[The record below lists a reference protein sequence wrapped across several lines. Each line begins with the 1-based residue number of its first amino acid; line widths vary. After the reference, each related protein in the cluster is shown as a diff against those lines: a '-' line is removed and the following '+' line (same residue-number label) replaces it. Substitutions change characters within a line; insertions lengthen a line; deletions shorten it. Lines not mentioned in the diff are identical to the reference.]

1 MHDDSRK
8 AIFAAFAANVAI
20 AILKF
25 IGFGVTGSAGMFAE
39 GVHSLADT
47 GNQGLLLLGG
57 RRASR
62 VADRQH
68 PFGYGRERYFWSFV
82 VALVLF
88 SVGGLFAIYEAIEK
102 LVHPHSPDELRVAV
116 AILVG
121 AMGLETFSLITA
133 VREANP
139 LRNGQSWWGFLRTSR
154 TADLPVLL
162 LEDSAALCGLA
173 LALAGVVLASV
184 TGNGRWDAVGS
195 LAIGLLL
202 IAVAAFLAIKM
213 KGLLIGEAA
222 SAETEQAIVAAMTG
236 AADLQQIIHLRTQ
249 HLGPDDILLAA
260 KVEFIP
266 GLTVEQLA
274 AAIDAVEALVR
285 AAVPE
290 VQLIYLEPDIH
301 HGGTVGGPGAVGGA
315 GGASP

>member
-1 MHDDSRK
+1 MCQPGPMHEESRK

-25 IGFGVTGSAGMFAE
+25 IGFAVTGSAGMFAE

-57 RRASR
+57 RRAGR
-62 VADRQH
+62 EADSQH
-68 PFGYGRERYFWSFV
+68 PFGYARERYFWSFV

-102 LVHPHSPDELRVAV
+102 LIHPHKPDDLAIAV
-116 AILVG
+116 AILIG
-121 AMGLETFSLITA
+121 AMGLETASLITA

-139 LRNGQSWWGFLRTSR
+139 MRNEQSWCGFLRTSR

-173 LALAGVVLASV
+173 LALAGVVLAAA

-202 IAVAAFLAIKM
+202 IGVAAFLAIKM
-213 KGLLIGEAA
+213 KGLLIGQSATAEAN
-222 SAETEQAIVAAMTG
+222 QAIMAAMTG
-236 AADLQQIIHLRTQ
+236 AAEVRQVIHLRTE

-260 KVEFIP
+260 KVEFAR
-266 GLTVEQLA
+266 GLSLEQLA
-274 AAIDAVEALVR
+274 VAIDTVEALVR
-285 AAVPE
+285 AAVPD
-290 VQLIYLEPDIH
+290 VHWIYLEPDIH
-301 HGGTVGGPGAVGGA
+301 QA
-315 GGASP
+315 G

>member
-1 MHDDSRK
+1 MCQPGPMHEESRK

-25 IGFGVTGSAGMFAE
+25 IGFAVTGSAGMFAE

-62 VADRQH
+62 EADSQH

-102 LVHPHSPDELRVAV
+102 LIHPHKPDDLAIAV
-116 AILVG
+116 AILIG

-139 LRNGQSWWGFLRTSR
+139 LRKGQSWWGFLRTSR

-162 LEDSAALCGLA
+162 LEDSAALCGLT
-173 LALAGVVLASV
+173 LALAGVVLSAA
-184 TGNGRWDAVGS
+184 TGNGRWDAIGS

-202 IAVAAFLAIKM
+202 IGVAAFLAIKM
-213 KGLLIGEAA
+213 KGLLIGQSATAEAN
-222 SAETEQAIVAAMTG
+222 EAILAAMTG
-236 AADLQQIIHLRTQ
+236 AAEVRQVIHLRTE
-249 HLGPDDILLAA
+249 HLGPEDILLAA
-260 KVEFIP
+260 KVEFAR
-266 GLTVEQLA
+266 GLTLEQLA
-274 AAIDAVEALVR
+274 VAIDTVEALVR
-285 AAVPE
+285 AAVPD
-290 VQLIYLEPDIH
+290 VHWIYLEPDIH
-301 HGGTVGGPGAVGGA
+301 RTNPA
-315 GGASP
+315 

>member
-25 IGFGVTGSAGMFAE
+25 IGFAVTGSAGMFAE

-57 RRASR
+57 RRANR
-62 VADRQH
+62 RADRQH
-68 PFGYGRERYFWSFV
+68 PFGSGRERYFWSFV

-88 SVGGLFAIYEAIEK
+88 SVGGLFAIYEAVEK
-102 LVHPHSPDELRVAV
+102 LIHPHSPDALGIAV
-116 AILVG
+116 AILIG
-121 AMGLETFSLITA
+121 AMGLETYSLVTA
-133 VREANP
+133 VGEANP
-139 LRNGQSWWGFLRTSR
+139 LREGLSWWKFLRTSR

-162 LEDSAALCGLA
+162 LEDSAALCGLT

-184 TGNGRWDAVGS
+184 TDNGRWDALGS
-195 LAIGLLL
+195 MAIGLVL
-202 IAVAAFLAIKM
+202 IGVAAFLAIKM

-222 SAETEQAIVAAMTG
+222 TPDTERAIVAAING
-236 AADLQQIIHLRTQ
+236 AAQVRQIIHLRTE
-249 HLGPDDILLAA
+249 HLGPDEILLAA
-260 KVEFIP
+260 KIEFTP
-266 GLTVEQLA
+266 VLSVEQLA
-274 AAIDAVEALVR
+274 GAIDAVEALIR

-290 VQLIYLEPDIH
+290 VHLIYLEPDIH
-301 HGGTVGGPGAVGGA
+301 RGGPVGEA
-315 GGASP
+315 GVEGIEKASP

>member
-1 MHDDSRK
+1 MHDESRK

-25 IGFGVTGSAGMFAE
+25 AGFAATGSAGMFAE

-57 RRASR
+57 RKASR
-62 VADRQH
+62 EADSQH

-102 LVHPHSPDELRVAV
+102 LIHPHQPDDLAIAV
-116 AILVG
+116 AILIG
-121 AMGLETFSLITA
+121 AMGLETLSLITA

-173 LALAGVVLASV
+173 LALTGVVLAGV

-202 IAVAAFLAIKM
+202 IGVAAFLAVKM
-213 KGLLIGEAA
+213 KGLLIGSPAT
-222 SAETEQAIVAAMTG
+222 AETEQAITEAMIG
-236 AADLQQIIHLRTQ
+236 ATVVRQIIHLRTE

-260 KVEFIP
+260 KLEFVA

-274 AAIDAVEALVR
+274 VAIDSVEALVR

-290 VQLIYLEPDIH
+290 VHLIYLEPDIQRPAAS
-301 HGGTVGGPGAVGGA
+301 GGQEVPPADLL
-315 GGASP
+315 PD

>member
-20 AILKF
+20 AVLKF
-25 IGFGVTGSAGMFAE
+25 IGFAVTGSAGMFAE

-57 RRASR
+57 RRANR
-62 VADRQH
+62 MADRQH

-88 SVGGLFAIYEAIEK
+88 SVGGLFAIYEAVEK
-102 LVHPHSPDELRVAV
+102 LLHPHSPDALGVAV
-116 AILVG
+116 AILIG
-121 AMGLETFSLITA
+121 AMGLETFSLVTA

-139 LRNGQSWWGFLRTSR
+139 LREGASWWKFLRTSR

-184 TGNGRWDAVGS
+184 TDNGRWDALGS
-195 LAIGLLL
+195 MAIGLVL
-202 IAVAAFLAIKM
+202 IGVAAFLAIKM

-222 SAETEQAIVAAMTG
+222 TPNTEREIVAAING
-236 AADLQQIIHLRTQ
+236 AAQVRQIIHLRTE
-249 HLGPDDILLAA
+249 HLGPEEILLAA
-260 KVEFIP
+260 KIEFMP
-266 GLTVEQLA
+266 MLTVEQLA
-274 AAIDAVEALVR
+274 GAIDAVEALIR

-290 VQLIYLEPDIH
+290 VHLIYLEPDIH
-301 HGGTVGGPGAVGGA
+301 RGGPA
-315 GGASP
+315 GEPGPEGIEENRT

>member
-1 MHDDSRK
+1 MCQPGPMHEESRK

-25 IGFGVTGSAGMFAE
+25 IGFALTGSAGMFAE

-62 VADRQH
+62 EADNEH

-102 LVHPHSPDELRVAV
+102 LIHPHKPDDLAIAV
-116 AILVG
+116 AILIG
-121 AMGLETFSLITA
+121 AMGLEAFSLITA

-173 LALAGVVLASV
+173 LALAGVVLSAA
-184 TGNGRWDAVGS
+184 TGNGRWDAIGS

-202 IAVAAFLAIKM
+202 IGVAAFLAIKM
-213 KGLLIGEAA
+213 KGLLIGQAATAEAN
-222 SAETEQAIVAAMTG
+222 QAILAAMTG
-236 AADLQQIIHLRTQ
+236 AAEVHQVIHLRTE
-249 HLGPDDILLAA
+249 HLGPDEILLAA
-260 KVEFIP
+260 KVEFAR
-266 GLTVEQLA
+266 GLTLEELA
-274 AAIDAVEALVR
+274 VAIDTVEALVR
-285 AAVPE
+285 AAVPD
-290 VQLIYLEPDIH
+290 VHWIYLEPDIH
-301 HGGTVGGPGAVGGA
+301 RTNPA
-315 GGASP
+315 